1 MTSLKFNFFGTVLNR
16 WITNTTKKDLDVI
29 CVIYGREGV
38 GKSTLAIVLADHLMK
53 KQGKKLDVR
62 KNIHYT
68 VDDFQNAIFNGSPG
82 DVHIIDESI
91 LFAFSREAMAKDNKR
106 LVKILATCRS
116 QNQIILFCIPNI
128 HTLDSYLREHRTVC
142 GLQVTSRGKFRVWP
156 KRALTL
162 IAQKKPHRM
171 RQKLYETFNSV
182 QQLCGIDTWNEY
194 IAHKHEKVKQET
206 GEQNN
211 ANNDLDTLHDTNN
224 KFVRASH
231 ITKKY
236 DVTANWL
243 VRHAKLGKLDY
254 IMLPSGVRRYDIGSL
269 HRLLGV
275 KTGSD

>member
-1 MTSLKFNFFGTVLNR
+1 MTSLKFNFFGTVLNK

-29 CVIYGREGV
+29 CVVYGREGV

-162 IAQKKPHRM
+162 IAQRKPHRM

-182 QQLCGIDTWNEY
+182 QKICGIDTWNEY

-206 GEQNN
+206 GEQDKSNKHME
-211 ANNDLDTLHDTNN
+211 ALHDEN
-224 KFVRASH
+224 KYVRAIQ
-231 ITKKY
+231 ITRKY
-236 DVTANWL
+236 DVSGDWL
-243 VRHAKLGKLDY
+243 IRHARMGKLDA
-254 IMLPSGVRRYDIGSL
+254 IVLPSGDRRYDLRSFHKLI
-269 HRLLGV
+269 GV
-275 KTGSD
+275 KPGSD